1 MKPPKQKAK
10 ELVSKLGKDHAL
22 ICVEEIMKLDIYAS
36 DYYYFNEVK
45 KHVMK
50 NEPVKWIALKAKN
63 KRIVVEMWE
72 ENNVHVFKVH
82 TRTLIDFKKRI
93 ILQIDNIY
101 SVETFFALSQAFSM
115 FTENKEITNKL
126 LNLELSKCNK
136 FKGTRNI

>member
-1 MKPPKQKAK
+1 MKK
-10 ELVSKLGKDHAL
+10 EP
-22 ICVEEIMKLDIYAS
+22 I
-36 DYYYFNEVK
+36 
-45 KHVMK
+45 
-50 NEPVKWIALKAKN
+50 KWIALKGKN
-63 KRIVVEMWE
+63 KRIVVEMRE

-115 FTENKEITNKL
+115 FTDNAEITNKIL
-126 LNLELSKCNK
+126 YLELSKCNK